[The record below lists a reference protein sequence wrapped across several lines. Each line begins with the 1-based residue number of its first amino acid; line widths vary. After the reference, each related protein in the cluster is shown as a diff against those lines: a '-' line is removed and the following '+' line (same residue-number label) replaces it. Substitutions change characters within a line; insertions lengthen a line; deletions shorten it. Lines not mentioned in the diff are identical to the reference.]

1 MILKGNLNECVCL
14 AVSSSYANV
23 EIHES
28 FLDSFSVLGSLPSF
42 GSFKSSAF
50 VLDEGNM
57 VSA

>member
-1 MILKGNLNECVCL
+1 MNECVCL
-14 AVSSSYANV
+14 VNSSYANV
-23 EIHES
+23 EFHES
-28 FLDSFSVLGSLPSF
+28 LLDSFSVLRLPSF